1 MLHVWVISCTKE
13 YFFRTSLLDF
23 PNPWHKKY
31 LSHTFQAGPVAPFL
45 TTKTVLQIQ
54 FTTYFAIMHRLSLAL
69 KWQRKKFAQR
79 PDFFC
84 AIWKSHFCI
93 PHILCAHLHLFCIRR
108 LQTFRMSSVGMPTT
122 VTTAGL
128 NRRKSMTS
136 NKTMTSLASTNTNGH
151 SSTCA
156 GGQTLTTPLL
166 QQKPPTKLEHNT
178 QEIV

>member
-23 PNPWHKKY
+23 PNPWHKKILVTHISSWPSSY
-31 LSHTFQAGPVAPFL
+31 HKNCTANSIYQ
-45 TTKTVLQIQ
+45 
-54 FTTYFAIMHRLSLAL
+54 
-69 KWQRKKFAQR
+69 
-79 PDFFC
+79 
-84 AIWKSHFCI
+84 
-93 PHILCAHLHLFCIRR
+93 ILCNYASTFPCTQTAKKSLHSALTFFLRNLKIALLYSTHFMRTLYILFCIHR
-108 LQTFRMSSVGMPTT
+108 LQTFRMSSVGIPTT
-122 VTTAGL
+122 VTTASL

>member
-1 MLHVWVISCTKE
+1 MAKE
-13 YFFRTSLLDF
+13 KSLRSALTFFAQSENRTF
-23 PNPWHKKY
+23 VF
-31 LSHTFQAGPVAPFL
+31 HTFYAH
-45 TTKTVLQIQ
+45 
-54 FTTYFAIMHRLSLAL
+54 TYI
-69 KWQRKKFAQR
+69 
-79 PDFFC
+79 
-84 AIWKSHFCI
+84 
-93 PHILCAHLHLFCIRR
+93 LFCIRR

-122 VTTAGL
+122 VTTASL